1 MSFCFTISSAT
12 NAGTVKSWF
21 MLKWWN
27 DDFCSF
33 LRMFHGFAICFYK
46 FCILIRMFSA
56 KKQVPSILHFIII
69 DTLVLVEEK
78 FGNYT
83 VNFLWILISD
93 THSDHK
99 NRITACCSSLIQM
112 SSQFTFSGFVWVGR
126 FNSFA
131 IGKFHPSQDYRFCC
145 IFTIHNNLVYLQ
157 LNLSYT
163 CGLESKTQ

>member
-1 MSFCFTISSAT
+1 
-12 NAGTVKSWF
+12 
-21 MLKWWN
+21 
-27 DDFCSF
+27 
-33 LRMFHGFAICFYK
+33 
-46 FCILIRMFSA
+46 MFSA

-112 SSQFTFSGFVWVGR
+112 SSQFTFSGFV
-126 FNSFA
+126 
-131 IGKFHPSQDYRFCC
+131 
-145 IFTIHNNLVYLQ
+145 
-157 LNLSYT
+157 
-163 CGLESKTQ
+163 